1 MIIKIRPQAGF
12 TLVELVVTITLI
24 TIVAGSITQLFVSV
38 QRVQLQTAYQ
48 DTAGHAAQTEI
59 ETLRNS
65 SYNSLT
71 PGQNIDFTSSLPSNL
86 PDKSGTVVVSQ
97 PADGLRRVDVTVSY
111 RYLNATRS
119 VQLSSLIG
127 VIGITK

>member
-1 MIIKIRPQAGF
+1 MKQQTAGF
-12 TLVELVVTITLI
+12 TIVELVVTIALI

-38 QRVQLQTAYQ
+38 QRIQLQTGYL
-48 DTAGHAAQTEI
+48 DTASHAAQTEI
-59 ETLRNS
+59 ESLRNS

-71 PGQNIDFTSSLPSNL
+71 PGQNIDFSSSLPTSL
-86 PDKSGTVVVSQ
+86 PNRTGTVAVSQ
-97 PADGLRRVDVTVSY
+97 PADGLRRVDVTVTY
-111 RYLNATRS
+111 RYTTVTKT

>member
-1 MIIKIRPQAGF
+1 MITKTQLQSGF

-38 QRVQLQTAYQ
+38 QRIQLQTSYQ
-48 DTAGHAAQTEI
+48 DIASHAAQTEI

-65 SYNSLT
+65 SYNNLT
-71 PGQNIDFTSSLPSNL
+71 PGQNIDFSTSLPSTL
-86 PDKSGTVVVSQ
+86 PNKVGTVAVSQ
-97 PADGLRRVDVTVSY
+97 PADGLRRVDVSVSY
-111 RYLNATRS
+111 RYINATRS
-119 VQLSSLIG
+119 IQLSSLIG

>member
-1 MIIKIRPQAGF
+1 MITKIRQQAGF

-38 QRVQLQTAYQ
+38 QRVQLQTSYQ
-48 DTAGHAAQTEI
+48 DTASHAAQTEI

-65 SYNSLT
+65 SYNNLT
-71 PGQNIDFTSSLPSNL
+71 PGQNIDFSSSLPSSL
-86 PDKSGTVVVSQ
+86 PNKVGTVAVSQ

-111 RYLNATRS
+111 RYITTTRS